1 MAAKRVHE
9 IPLDGSHRKDR
20 EIKEIM
26 IGFNF
31 RKLFFTLE

>member
-1 MAAKRVHE
+1 MAPKRVQE
-9 IPLDGSHRKDR
+9 IPLDGSHRMDR

-26 IGFNF
+26 IVFNF